1 MALYSIGDC
10 IIDNNIIHLMDFT
23 FSKIERLCSKKAI
36 DNLFAN
42 GKSKTQFPFKLI
54 YKKSEF
60 ESPFPVRAMFLVPKK
75 KHKRANKRN
84 DIKRR
89 MREVYRLNKNPF
101 YESLKTQK
109 IDLMFICLSNEEL
122 EYRVIEKSMLQL
134 METLGKQNFNEIIK
148 E

>member
-1 MALYSIGDC
+1 MTV
-10 IIDNNIIHLMDFT
+10 HLMDFT
-23 FSKIERLCSKKAI
+23 FKKIERLCSKKAI
-36 DNLFAN
+36 DDLFAN

-54 YKKSEF
+54 YKISEF
-60 ESPFPVRAMFLVPKK
+60 ESPFPARVMFVVPKK

-89 MREVYRLNKNPF
+89 MREVYRLHKHSL

-122 EYRVIEKSMLQL
+122 EYPVIEKSMLQL
-134 METLGKQNFNEIIK
+134 MEALSKMNFQETKQE
-148 E
+148 

>member
-1 MALYSIGDC
+1 
-10 IIDNNIIHLMDFT
+10 MDFT

-54 YKKSEF
+54 YKQSVF
-60 ESPFPVRAMFLVPKK
+60 ESPFPVRAMFVVPKK

-89 MREVYRLNKNPF
+89 MREVYRLHKHTL
-101 YESLKTQK
+101 YETLKAQK
-109 IDLMFICLSNEEL
+109 VDLMFVCLTNEEL
-122 EYRVIEKSMLQL
+122 EYAAIEKSMLQL
-134 METLGKQNFNEIIK
+134 METLGKLEFN
-148 E
+148 

>member
-1 MALYSIGDC
+1 M
-10 IIDNNIIHLMDFT
+10 NFT
-23 FSKIERLCSKKAI
+23 FTKIERLCSKKAI
-36 DNLFAN
+36 DELFAN

-54 YKKSEF
+54 YKVSEF
-60 ESPFPVRAMFLVPKK
+60 ESPYPVRAMFVVPKK

-89 MREVYRLNKNPF
+89 MREVYRLNKHTL

-122 EYRVIEKSMLQL
+122 EYKVIEKSILQL
-134 METLGKQNFNEIIK
+134 METLVKVNFSETKK

>member
-1 MALYSIGDC
+1 MTV
-10 IIDNNIIHLMDFT
+10 HLMDFT
-23 FSKIERLCSKKAI
+23 FKKIERLCSKKAI
-36 DNLFAN
+36 DDLFAN

-60 ESPFPVRAMFLVPKK
+60 ESPFPTRVMFVVPKK

-89 MREVYRLNKNPF
+89 MREVYRLHKHNL

-122 EYRVIEKSMLQL
+122 EYAAIEKSMLQL
-134 METLGKQNFNEIIK
+134 MEALGKLEFRTEEK
-148 E
+148 